1 MQRKMS
7 IRLRV
12 TLLAASLAVL
22 PILIIGTMTYLFAER
37 TLVAEAKRMSN
48 MSVQQVQA
56 RIEDMLADIDRTV
69 RQAMTRDDLNLLLL
83 EGELLRHEYETNN
96 VLAMLAS
103 IESLVEYADSVYLY
117 LPVSDKVLTANG
129 TRGRKEELLDKSL
142 LQAMENNDET
152 VFWHEHQSPDA
163 LSASLDGTVRRL
175 EGVSYV
181 RRIPAISPEPL
192 GYFIVSVNE
201 EALFRIFQHT
211 EWSESG
217 GMLLATPAGN
227 LYPGPHT
234 EEWLSHPGFL
244 EQVDMLLEENNGQR
258 EHRPETVKLDGQ
270 RYLLGAMASERNG
283 LQYISVIPYSQ
294 LTKHIGIIR
303 NWLIVLCSVLAVL
316 LLWVLLRLSRSIY
329 NRVASRWTVMERAH
343 SSLTHRLK
351 ASLPDL
357 KAHYLRQ
364 WLSGKV
370 PAGGLARLAQEGLDM
385 RGAAYV
391 AVCMEWNDAN
401 RYTGKDMQRLM
412 EEMIACGERA
422 AGRQTEDEASEASVM
437 HFVRMG
443 SDLIGGVIVY
453 PPDGHSHN
461 DHSHDMELPASALS
475 SIRQMFDRITDGLQQ
490 VVTVGVGAMVINEG
504 DVGNSYREA
513 MAALQ
518 RRLLEGSGHIYVYRT
533 GYEERQSEEARLGT
547 YPYQLE
553 REIVLQLKLGKLS
566 EAGRS
571 LQAFTELLLSHEGLT
586 KEDVLQAFA
595 MLHASVY
602 RIPLE
607 ASSPAASTELSG
619 GELSNIYRFKTVMDI
634 QAWFQHELFP
644 RIVESIQLERVAA
657 KSASAQ
663 REAFSAEEAKS
674 YIHDR
679 YNEDI
684 SLQLA
689 AEQFGMSE
697 FTFGQAFKG
706 EVGVTFSDYVLAY
719 RMEKGKQL
727 LLETDMKVADIAE
740 HLRYNNSQN
749 FIRIFK
755 RITGMTPG
763 QFRKGKQ

>member
-1 MQRKMS
+1 MQRKIS
-7 IRLRV
+7 IRLKV

-69 RQAMTRDDLNLLLL
+69 QQAMTRDDLNLLLL

-142 LQAMENNDET
+142 LQAMENNDAT
-152 VFWHEHQSPDA
+152 VFWHEHQSSNA
-163 LSASLDGTVRRL
+163 LSASSDATARRL

-192 GYFIVSVNE
+192 GYFIVSVDE

-217 GMLLATPAGN
+217 GMLLATSYGN

-244 EQVDMLLEENNGQR
+244 EQVDLLLEESNEHR
-258 EHRPETVKLDGQ
+258 EHRLETVKLDGQ
-270 RYLLGAMASERNG
+270 RYLIGGMSSERNG
-283 LQYISVIPYSQ
+283 LQYVSVIPYSQ
-294 LTKHIGIIR
+294 LTKHIDIIR

-316 LLWVLLRLSRSIY
+316 LLWAMLRLSRSIY
-329 NRVASRWTVMERAH
+329 NRVASRWTVMERSH
-343 SSLTHRLK
+343 SSLIHRLK

-364 WLSGKV
+364 WLSGRV
-370 PAGGLARLAQEGLDM
+370 PAGGLARLAHEGLDM

-422 AGRQTEDEASEASVM
+422 AGRQFEDEAPEAYVI

-453 PPDGHSHN
+453 PHDS
-461 DHSHDMELPASALS
+461 HSHDMDLPASALS
-475 SIRQMFDRITDGLQQ
+475 SIRQLFDRITDGLQQ
-490 VVTVGVGAMVINEG
+490 VVTIGVGMMVTNEG
-504 DVGNSYREA
+504 DVANSYQEA
-513 MAALQ
+513 MTALQ
-518 RRLLEGSGHIYVYRT
+518 RRLLEGSGHIYVYRAE
-533 GYEERQSEEARLGT
+533 GEGRQSEEARSGT

-553 REIVLQLKLGKLS
+553 REIVLQLKLGKLL

-571 LQAFTELLLSHEGLT
+571 LQAFTELLRSREGLT
-586 KEDVLQAFA
+586 DEEVLQAFA

-607 ASSPAASTELSG
+607 ASSPTASTELSG
-619 GELSNIYRFKTVMDI
+619 GELSNIYRLKTVTDI
-634 QAWFQHELFP
+634 QAWFEHELFP

-657 KSASAQ
+657 KSASAH
-663 REAFSAEEAKS
+663 REVFSAEEAKS
-674 YIHDR
+674 YIHAR

-689 AEQFGMSE
+689 AEHFGMSE
-697 FTFGQAFKG
+697 FTFGQVFKG